1 MNEANRESIISNDS
15 QDIVIS
21 TSLQHTVFPEHWH
34 LFAEILLSS
43 ADQSVYNVRGVNYEI
58 NQGDILVIWPTELH
72 STLYS
77 PAGSS
82 ILIQFSA
89 DLIRDNQ
96 DIYMYYR
103 YMQQIHKISSDQP
116 ELREKVAGYINEL
129 VKLHN
134 EKKDFMVTEMKI
146 RVLKLLVLLAEESKK
161 HDKDDLSNE
170 KRIPHQSDTYLK
182 IQSACRYI
190 AKNCE
195 KNLMQ
200 VQVSEYV
207 GFSPYYFSRIFK
219 KYTGESYSEYLTRQR
234 IRKAV
239 EMLSSDNIPIT
250 EIGFYAGFQS
260 VSNFNRAFKTLMG
273 CSPTQFRKMHTGR
286 NHERFPE
293 DLFVEKDDEDEE

>member
-1 MNEANRESIISNDS
+1 MNDTNRESIISNDS

-21 TSLQHTVFPEHWH
+21 TRLEHTAFPEHWH
-34 LFAEILLSS
+34 LFAELLLSS
-43 ADQSVYNVRGVNYEI
+43 ADQSIYNVRGVNYEI
-58 NQGDILVIWPTELH
+58 NQGDILIIWPTELH
-72 STLYS
+72 STLYA
-77 PAGSS
+77 PIGSA

-89 DLIRDNQ
+89 DLIRDNP
-96 DIYMYYR
+96 DIYMHYR
-103 YMQQIHKISSDQP
+103 SMQQIHKIGADQP
-116 ELREKVAGYINEL
+116 EIRAKLTTYINEL
-129 VKLHN
+129 VKLRDA
-134 EKKDFMVTEMKI
+134 KGDFMVTEMKI
-146 RVLKLLVLLAEESKK
+146 KILKMLVSLAEESKK

-170 KRIPHQSDTYLK
+170 KRVPHQSDTYLK

-293 DLFVEKDDEDEE
+293 DLFEEDDEAMDE